1 MRAVCLGTCGD
12 GAFSL
17 EDVPVGGQILTGTS
31 FTAVAG
37 YAVGFEGVVLF
48 VAELSFLFDEND
60 AASLEASA
68 GPI

>member
-1 MRAVCLGTCGD
+1 M
-12 GAFSL
+12 
-17 EDVPVGGQILTGTS
+17 TGTS